1 MHPANGIMLI
11 ECAYAYTHIRANTH
25 ICTHHKAYANPSTHT
40 YLCTCT
46 HTHPCEYTCKCTD
59 TTTYL
64 RNGEDFSFNL

>member
-46 HTHPCEYTCKCTD
+46 DTHTHVNTHANAQIQQHT
-59 TTTYL
+59 
-64 RNGEDFSFNL
+64 